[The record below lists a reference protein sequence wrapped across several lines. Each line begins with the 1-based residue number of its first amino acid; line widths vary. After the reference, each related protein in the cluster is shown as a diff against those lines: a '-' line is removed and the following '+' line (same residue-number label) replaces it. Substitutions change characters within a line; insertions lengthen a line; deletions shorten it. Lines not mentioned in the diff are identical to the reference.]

1 MFLPLTKNPKEC
13 TCLVLLLLFAPV
25 SFTWTHFRAVHLRR
39 WRASVIP
46 SGNALTWRN
55 CYRSLR
61 LRGSAGSLAHRR
73 LRGRPSRISVRI
85 EIKNPEKSAPNLNFK
100 FLYLFHFFFYNSI
113 YNKKN
118 RPKITTRY
126 PVSRTTSFIGPIP
139 SPILQ
144 EESRLKTRKIPFA
157 TPLVTASLFT
167 NQIVSIGDVD
177 LASISSSISGSRA
190 DTLPPFPLFGLWWIP
205 VNRIRNSI

>member
-1 MFLPLTKNPKEC
+1 VETRSPDGTVTGRYGYVDPQG
-13 TCLVLLLLFAPV
+13 VLRIVDYVADRRGYRCVLE
-25 SFTWTHFRAVHLRR
+25 SKSREKRAKFELQIFVF
-39 WRASVIP
+39 IP
-46 SGNALTWRN
+46 
-55 CYRSLR
+55 
-61 LRGSAGSLAHRR
+61 
-73 LRGRPSRISVRI
+73 
-85 EIKNPEKSAPNLNFK
+85 
-100 FLYLFHFFFYNSI
+100 FFFLNSI
-113 YNKKN
+113 YNKN

-190 DTLPPFPLFGLWWIP
+190 DTLPPFPLFGL
-205 VNRIRNSI
+205 

>member
-1 MFLPLTKNPKEC
+1 MKNHHVTSSIFVTLLAMVWDGVRAGQLTPFDWIETGGDSSDGDSFYEGRLPVHSND
-13 TCLVLLLLFAPV
+13 A
-25 SFTWTHFRAVHLRR
+25 SFTTFTMDPQTGAYTFGYDTGGGEHQSYRVETRSPDGTVTGRYGYVDPEGVLRIVDYVADR
-39 WRASVIP
+39 
-46 SGNALTWRN
+46 
-55 CYRSLR
+55 
-61 LRGSAGSLAHRR
+61 RG
-73 LRGRPSRISVRI
+73 
-85 EIKNPEKSAPNLNFK
+85 
-100 FLYLFHFFFYNSI
+100 Y
-113 YNKKN
+113 

-190 DTLPPFPLFGLWWIP
+190 DTLPPFPLFDL
-205 VNRIRNSI
+205 